1 MNENKWRDSFW
12 ALFHILKKDEIF
24 FNELMLLIN
33 ADYSINKLRKY
44 DGFINSKKEE
54 HDKLRQAIDE
64 LVLSLPMGDQ

>member
-1 MNENKWRDSFW
+1 MENKWRDAFW

-44 DGFINSKKEE
+44 DGFINGKKEE
-54 HDKLRQAIDE
+54 HDKLRLAIDE
-64 LVLSLPMGDQ
+64 LVLNLPQGE